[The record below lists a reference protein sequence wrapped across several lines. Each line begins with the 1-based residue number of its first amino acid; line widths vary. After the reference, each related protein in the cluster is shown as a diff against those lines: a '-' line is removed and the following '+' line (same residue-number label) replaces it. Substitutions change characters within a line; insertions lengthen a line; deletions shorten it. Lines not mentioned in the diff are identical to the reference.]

1 MTNTKIC
8 DKKLRMKWK
17 KYTNMCISLFGN
29 HGSKT
34 LHSHPSVET
43 KVKNE
48 IRKEKHCKKIVNIL
62 LKP

>member
-1 MTNTKIC
+1 
-8 DKKLRMKWK
+8 
-17 KYTNMCISLFGN
+17 MCISLFGN

-62 LKP
+62 LKS